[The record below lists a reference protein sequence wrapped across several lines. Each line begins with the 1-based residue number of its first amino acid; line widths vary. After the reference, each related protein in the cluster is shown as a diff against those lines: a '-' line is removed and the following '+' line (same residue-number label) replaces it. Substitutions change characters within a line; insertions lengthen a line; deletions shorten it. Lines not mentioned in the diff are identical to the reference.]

1 MKKTHLIAL
10 LVIATATLTIALR
23 DNPEA
28 AKQTAVIA
36 KDPATKAARERTL
49 DNSTTAVELSPDTFK
64 DFTTRP
70 FEPSVSSDRYQ
81 WTAEDGRKPQVI
93 RKLAHNALEEARMAD
108 ENHAVH
114 KRQLVYITQSLSD
127 SIKEADSEGRP
138 LESHS
143 IPSLDGQELE
153 VEVMMVDHAVSG
165 VDGVVYGK
173 LRGVPDSTVTIAYS
187 DKSECFSVLSPS
199 QDFFLQGEPREP
211 GEIVVKSFDPG
222 RMATGCGQHVRPF
235 ETGE

>member
-1 MKKTHLIAL
+1 MKKTHLFAIAA
-10 LVIATATLTIALR
+10 IAAVGVTIALR
-23 DNPEA
+23 DKPE
-28 AKQTAVIA
+28 TARPPAVVA
-36 KDPATKAARERTL
+36 KDPATKASRERTGEK
-49 DNSTTAVELSPDTFK
+49 STTAGELSPDTFG

-93 RKLAHNALEEARMAD
+93 RKLAHNQLEESRMAE

-114 KRQLVYITQSLSD
+114 KRQLVYITRSLSD
-127 SIKEADSEGRP
+127 AIKEADSEGRP

-153 VEVMMVDHAVSG
+153 VEVMKVDHAASG

-187 DKSECFSVLSPS
+187 DRSECFSVLSPS

-222 RMATGCGQHVRPF
+222 RMANECGPHVRPF

>member
-1 MKKTHLIAL
+1 MKKTHLFAIIAISA
-10 LVIATATLTIALR
+10 VGFAIALR
-23 DNPEA
+23 DEPVSA
-28 AKQTAVIA
+28 GSAPVVA
-36 KDPATKAARERTL
+36 KDPATKASRDRTDER
-49 DNSTTAVELSPDTFK
+49 STTAGELSPDTFG

-93 RKLAHNALEEARMAD
+93 RKLAHNQLEESRMAE

-114 KRQLVYITQSLSD
+114 KRQLVYITRSLSD
-127 SIKEADSEGRP
+127 AIKDAASEG
-138 LESHS
+138 LQLVSHS

-153 VEVMMVDHAVSG
+153 VEVTNVDHAVSG

-187 DKSECFSVLSPS
+187 GKSECFSVLSPS

-222 RMATGCGQHVRPF
+222 RMASECGQHVRPF
-235 ETGE
+235 ETGD